1 VRLFQFHLSGIINVP
16 ESARTIESSYQ
27 IETIAFDLRDGRRVR
42 PILAFMIEDDPERLV
57 SAEDLEMMLIEYL
70 EASLEPYP

>member
-1 VRLFQFHLSGIINVP
+1 VRLFQFHLSGVINIP
-16 ESARTIESSYQ
+16 ESARTIDSPYQ

-42 PILAFMIEDDPERLV
+42 PILAFVIEDDPERLV
-57 SAEDLEMMLIEYL
+57 AVEDLEMVLVEYL